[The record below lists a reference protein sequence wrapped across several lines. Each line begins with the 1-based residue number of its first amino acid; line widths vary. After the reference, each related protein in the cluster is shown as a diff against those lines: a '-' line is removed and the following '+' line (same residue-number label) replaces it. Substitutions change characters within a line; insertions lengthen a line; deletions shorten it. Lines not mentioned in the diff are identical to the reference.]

1 MYSIMTMVMGEN
13 FGQSCKPSTLLDD
26 LADQVNIRPSFIPGS
41 VPTFSLLGYRMTE
54 WIIGLIY
61 NISYIT
67 KVKYIV
73 KLVL

>member
-1 MYSIMTMVMGEN
+1 MTMVMGEN
-13 FGQSCKPSTLLDD
+13 CGQSCTASATLLDD